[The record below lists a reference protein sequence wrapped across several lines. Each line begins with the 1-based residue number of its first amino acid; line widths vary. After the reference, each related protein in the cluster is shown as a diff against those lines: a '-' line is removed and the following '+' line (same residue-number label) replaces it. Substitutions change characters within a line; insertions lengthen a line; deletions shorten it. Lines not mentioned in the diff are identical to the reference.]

1 MNRRDFLKTGL
12 VFTGG
17 LALGAA
23 AKAALP
29 ERKDAFFRDA
39 RTLNNGGLTVSA
51 LGFGCMGL
59 TYNRSRH
66 PEKSS

>member
-29 ERKDAFFRDA
+29 ERKDAFFPRRQNVEQRRLDGFSA
-39 RTLNNGGLTVSA
+39 GIRVHGLD
-51 LGFGCMGL
+51 L
-59 TYNRSRH
+59 
-66 PEKSS
+66 